1 MAFKIH
7 MILLSDQEGFT
18 TVCGI
23 DDGCSD
29 KFKDTAEFSNGIAY
43 PRKTMTFSDFGD
55 ERKTTCK
62 KCLQRFT
69 RMLTSHDIEVAEL
82 SHSA

>member
-1 MAFKIH
+1 MAFKTH

-29 KFKDTAEFSNGIAY
+29 NFKDTAKFSN
-43 PRKTMTFSDFGD
+43 FGD

-69 RMLTSHDIEVAEL
+69 RMLTNHDIEVAAL

>member
-1 MAFKIH
+1 MTFKTH

-29 KFKDTAEFSNGIAY
+29 KFKDTAEFS
-43 PRKTMTFSDFGD
+43 SFGD
-55 ERKTTCK
+55 GVKTTCK
-62 KCLQRFT
+62 KCLQRFAK
-69 RMLTSHDIEVAEL
+69 MLTNHDIEVAAL